1 MAKSRVGG
9 KNGLFTA
16 PTGFYADWVGFDTD
30 SSQVIENDTAYGDTS
45 ASKIGNG
52 LPEHVITVTGWMF
65 KGTATSAPGHAAMT
79 DVGGTFTATFDTGC
93 THTGTGIARNIR
105 SSNSRLRA
113 ASPVT
118 LTLEIDGSLGETW
131 ATS

>member
-9 KNGLFTA
+9 KNGLFAA
-16 PTGFYADWVGFDTD
+16 PTGFNADFVSFDVET
-30 SSQVIENDTAYGDTS
+30 SQVVENDTAYGDTS

-52 LPEHVITVTGWMF
+52 LPEHVLTATGWAF
-65 KGTATSAPGHAAMT
+65 KGTSNSAPGHAAFT
-79 DVGGTFTATFDTGC
+79 DVGGTFTATHDTGC
-93 THTGTGIARNIR
+93 THTGTGIARNLR
-105 SSNSRLRA
+105 TGNSRLRA

-118 LTLEIDGSLGETW
+118 LTIEVDGALGESW